1 MFGRSLAEGFDIV
14 IGNPPYV
21 FARDSAAKGITQAA
35 KDYYYANY
43 SLAFPPPPVGQ
54 ANPHAKARRR
64 EGAKKRKAKQNS
76 LLQSSF
82 APSLLRVKPF

>member
-64 EGAKKRKAKQNS
+64 GKQNRIPSSS
-76 LLQSSF
+76 L
-82 APSLLRVKPF
+82 PSLLRVKPF